1 MFEEPIQPLLPKLPM
16 RPLTVAWFSF
26 FPLEWLS
33 GMPEAITRL
42 PRLHPASWQRV
53 LLTEYETDPNL
64 RLHVVVLRKQF
75 ERNLTF
81 ERNGVTFHLL
91 KTPGGLRAP
100 SLFWLDTVL
109 IRRVLQAVKPDVVHA
124 WGTEQGAALVAE
136 RLGYPRVTT
145 IQGLISW
152 YNQVSPPSW
161 HDRVAARLENYAL
174 RRVPLVTTEARF
186 SVQYLRQKFPRLHV
200 EQVEHASDPAF
211 HAVVRRPQTAPVRF
225 IFVGAFDHRKG
236 GDVMLRA
243 LDELTGELDFELLVI
258 GRPNGPLLESL
269 LAGLSPEF
277 RRRIRFKEHLTHLE
291 VAAELSTATIML
303 CASRADVSPNS
314 VKEAAVAGVPV
325 VGTSVGG
332 IPDYIFPGRNGVLCQ
347 PGSVSEFT
355 EAIRA
360 AIRHPQFHR
369 GEVDAATLT
378 QVRAYLS
385 PQLMAK
391 RFLETYQLALG
402 TSGPTGTTK

>member
-1 MFEEPIQPLLPKLPM
+1 MAAH
-16 RPLTVAWFSF
+16 PLTVAWFSY
-26 FPLEWLS
+26 FPVEWLS
-33 GMPEAITRL
+33 GVPEAVTRL
-42 PRLHPASWQRV
+42 PRQHPASWQRV
-53 LLTEYETDPNL
+53 LLAEFEKNPAL

-81 ERNGVTFHLL
+81 ERNGVTFHLV

-100 SLFWLDTVL
+100 SLFWVDTIL
-109 IRRVLQAVKPDVVHA
+109 IRRVLRKVKPDVVHA

-152 YNQVSPPSW
+152 YIKVSPPSW
-161 HDRVAARLENYAL
+161 HDRVASLLENYAL

-186 SVQYLRQKFPRLHV
+186 SVQYLRNKFPRLQV
-200 EQVEHASDPAF
+200 QQVEHAPDPAF
-211 HAVVRRPQTAPVRF
+211 HSVGRRPQTAPLRF

-236 GDVMLRA
+236 GDVMLHA
-243 LDELTGELDFELLVI
+243 LDRLKDELAFELLVV
-258 GRPNGPLLESL
+258 GKPHGPLLESL
-269 LAGLSPEF
+269 QAGRSPEL
-277 RRRIRFKEHLTHLE
+277 RRRMIFKEHLTHLE
-291 VAAELSTATIML
+291 IAQELSAATMML

-325 VGTSVGG
+325 IGTAVGG
-332 IPDYIFPGRNGVLCQ
+332 IPDYIFPGRNGVLCS
-347 PGSVSEFT
+347 PGSVGEFM

-360 AIRHPQFHR
+360 ACRHPQFRR
-369 GEVDAATLT
+369 GAVDAATLT

-385 PQLMAK
+385 PELMAK
-391 RFLETYQLALG
+391 RFWEVYQQALPH
-402 TSGPTGTTK
+402 SGLPT

>member
-1 MFEEPIQPLLPKLPM
+1 MSE
-16 RPLTVAWFSF
+16 RSLTVAWFSF
-26 FPLEWLS
+26 FPVEWLS
-33 GMPEAITRL
+33 GVPEAVTRL
-42 PRLHPASWQRV
+42 PRQHAASWQRV
-53 LLTEYETDPNL
+53 LLSEFEKNSAL

-81 ERNGVTFHLL
+81 ERNGVTFHLV

-100 SLFWLDTVL
+100 SLFWVDTIL
-109 IRRVLQAVKPDVVHA
+109 IRRVLRTVKPDVVHA

-152 YNQVSPPSW
+152 YARVTPMVW
-161 HDRVAARLENYAL
+161 HNRLAGFLENYAL

-186 SVQYLRQKFPRLHV
+186 SVQYLHHQFPRLHV
-200 EQVEHASDPAF
+200 EQVEHAPDPVF
-211 HAVVRRPQTAPVRF
+211 HSVVRRPQTAPLRF

-236 GDVMLRA
+236 GDVMLQA
-243 LDELTGELDFELLVI
+243 LDQLKGEIEFELLVV
-258 GRPNGPLLESL
+258 GKPHGTFLQSL
-269 LAGLSPEF
+269 QAGVSPEF
-277 RRRIRFKEHLTHLE
+277 WRRILFKEHLTHLE
-291 VAAELSTATIML
+291 VAQELSTTTMML

-325 VGTSVGG
+325 IATAVGG
-332 IPDYIFPGRNGVLCQ
+332 IPDYIFPGLNGVLSS
-347 PGSVSEFT
+347 PGSPCEFKD
-355 EAIRA
+355 AIRL
-360 AIRHPQFHR
+360 AIRHPQFRR
-369 GEVDAATLT
+369 GEVDATTLT

-391 RFLETYQLALG
+391 RFLEMYHLAIG
-402 TSGPTGTTK
+402 KSRGV